1 MTIRTRRVTALTL
14 SAALLSGCVTTRE
27 SRIGAD
33 DGSDACRPQLVA
45 LDSTG
50 NHYAEDMMRGAAIG
64 AAGGAAI
71 GALAGLATGGGRG
84 SNIAAGA
91 AIGAVAG
98 GAVGAA
104 GGYLRARQQQAA
116 DQAQLRMAVAG
127 DLSTENA
134 QLDRT
139 QVAFNE
145 LMDCRF
151 GTARRVREDLRAGR
165 LSRPQAEEAMANL
178 RARTQR
184 DLELVR
190 TLNARIAERGAEFD
204 TAIEHVAPG
213 AKEEARSV
221 AAARAVPAQTR
232 STVALKLR
240 PDPAAPEVARLDQR
254 ERVTLKPAA
263 NGYALVETGNGLR
276 GYAPAQSFPEA
287 RTLRPS
293 PTPVAAREGDVR
305 SLAASNVARRD
316 NFAESVGNAERLAQ
330 GQGFELAG

>member
-1 MTIRTRRVTALTL
+1 MTTTFRRLTALTL

-33 DGSDACRPQLVA
+33 DNSDACRTHLVA

-50 NHYAEDMMRGAAIG
+50 NHYAEDMVRGAAIG

-71 GALAGLATGGGRG
+71 GALAGLATGGRG

-98 GAVGAA
+98 GALGAA

-116 DQAQLRMAVAG
+116 DQSQLRLAVAG
-127 DLSTENA
+127 DLSAENA

-139 QVAFNE
+139 QLAFNQ

-151 GTARRVREDLRAGR
+151 GTAQRIREDLRAGR
-165 LSRPQAEEAMANL
+165 LTRPQAEQAMANL
-178 RARTQR
+178 RSRTQR
-184 DLELVR
+184 DLEIAR
-190 TLNARIAERGAEFD
+190 AMNARIAERGAEFD

-213 AKEEARSV
+213 ASQEARS
-221 AAARAVPAQTR
+221 ATASRTVPAQAR
-232 STVALKLR
+232 GTVSLKLR

-254 ERVTLKPAA
+254 ERVTLRPAS
-263 NGYALVETGNGLR
+263 NGFALVETGTGLR

-287 RTLRPS
+287 RTLRSAPA
-293 PTPVAAREGDVR
+293 PAAARDGDVR